1 MATVKN
7 EPGSVA
13 EICDKI
19 IELCQD
25 FSEGVGDKVLQNS
38 MPDVDPKVRAKAINS
53 LLQAGKI
60 DLFKSESKGKDFLSF
75 FGEKVVKFLIFYLG
89 LLYKLKS
96 NRPTIKGDQEE
107 KIVYEIIEE
116 SGNKGLWIR
125 DIRVKSNLV
134 QTQLNKVLKAL
145 ESKKLIKAVK
155 SVNANKKK
163 VYM

>member
-1 MATVKN
+1 M
-7 EPGSVA
+7 
-13 EICDKI
+13 
-19 IELCQD
+19 
-25 FSEGVGDKVLQNS
+25 
-38 MPDVDPKVRAKAINS
+38 
-53 LLQAGKI
+53 
-60 DLFKSESKGKDFLSF
+60 
-75 FGEKVVKFLIFYLG
+75 
-89 LLYKLKS
+89 KS

>member
-60 DLFKSESKGKDFLSF
+60 DLFKSESKGKDFL
-75 FGEKVVKFLIFYLG
+75 
-89 LLYKLKS
+89 
-96 NRPTIKGDQEE
+96 
-107 KIVYEIIEE
+107 
-116 SGNKGLWIR
+116 
-125 DIRVKSNLV
+125 
-134 QTQLNKVLKAL
+134 
-145 ESKKLIKAVK
+145 
-155 SVNANKKK
+155 
-163 VYM
+163 

>member
-1 MATVKN
+1 MVN
-7 EPGSVA
+7 
-13 EICDKI
+13 
-19 IELCQD
+19 Q
-25 FSEGVGDKVLQNS
+25 FH
-38 MPDVDPKVRAKAINS
+38 
-53 LLQAGKI
+53 
-60 DLFKSESKGKDFLSF
+60 LS
-75 FGEKVVKFLIFYLG
+75 G

>member
-75 FGEKVVKFLIFYLG
+75 FVEKIVKFLLF
-89 LLYKLKS
+89 LKVCFTS
-96 NRPTIKGDQEE
+96 
-107 KIVYEIIEE
+107 
-116 SGNKGLWIR
+116 
-125 DIRVKSNLV
+125 
-134 QTQLNKVLKAL
+134 
-145 ESKKLIKAVK
+145 
-155 SVNANKKK
+155 
-163 VYM
+163 